1 MASSVYSLFQRC
13 RYSVRKRMLRYTK
26 LHGNSFYVRQ
36 KCRQFLIPL
45 KNPNSINPLKWFCP
59 KSFVCFYVLSYRL
72 FDIFFVHVYVCDA
85 KTCTNWKSAK
95 WYVLSFYMSHFHSIP
110 FYSILLYIIP
120 NDLMVPLPSQANFS
134 NKKPQWA
141 PPYQIHKLIS

>member
-85 KTCTNWKSAK
+85 KTCTNSKSAK

-110 FYSILLYIIP
+110 FYSIIYNSKWFDGTHYLLR
-120 NDLMVPLPSQANFS
+120 
-134 NKKPQWA
+134 
-141 PPYQIHKLIS
+141 LISRIKNHNELRHIKFIN